1 MPTEI
6 TIAQWMQMSEEERER
21 VRSEPGDLDDKA
33 FVLEMIAD
41 PDIAVALEDDRPPL
55 ETWEMDQAYDELLD
69 PQRQKAH
76 LS

>member
-41 PDIAVALEDDRPPL
+41 PDIAVALEDGRPPL
-55 ETWEMDQAYDELLD
+55 ETWGMEQAYDELLD